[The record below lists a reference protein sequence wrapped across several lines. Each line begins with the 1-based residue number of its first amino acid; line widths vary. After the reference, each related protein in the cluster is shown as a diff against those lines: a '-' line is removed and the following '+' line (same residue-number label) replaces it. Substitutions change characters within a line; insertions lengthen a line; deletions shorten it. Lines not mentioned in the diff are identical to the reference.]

1 MSFPPHPEMTR
12 LRHQRDDLERAL
24 DQTVK
29 AACQL
34 LARIEHSAEPVSP
47 PVWEALRGFFHAG
60 MQAARGRSPQHAQ
73 QFERLAARSQAR
85 LHGLTE
91 TVTAPSVTQPEA
103 DHFLVMLGAIA
114 IGCCDAT
121 SREDVR
127 EEEPNAVFT
136 PQEPATCPVC
146 GGSPL

>member
-1 MSFPPHPEMTR
+1 MYPHPELNR

-24 DQTVK
+24 DQTVE

-60 MQAARGRSPQHAQ
+60 MQATRGRSPKHAQ
-73 QFERLAARSQAR
+73 QFERLAARTQAQ

-91 TVTAPSVTQPEA
+91 TVAPPSVPQPGA
-103 DHFLVMLGAIA
+103 DHFLVMLEEIA

-121 SREDVR
+121 SREDVQ

-146 GGSPL
+146 GDSPL